1 MKERKT
7 AGSRRLRRV
16 AVVLVIVVLMIMG
29 MLAATKFIH
38 DSIYPRFDRTA
49 IDNAVNLNYTEID
62 DGIPYEKF
70 TFMSGENTL
79 MGYILGYENADKL
92 LVIAPGFSDGA
103 EDYTTIALSFVRL
116 GYRVLSFDTTGSFE
130 SQGESSV
137 GFSQIVTDLDSV
149 LKFTQTRADLKKLP
163 LFLFGH
169 SRGGYAAAMM
179 CMFDHN
185 ITAIATVGAVNSP
198 MEITMEWSKNYAGNF
213 AYTGYPTLYAYQS
226 MVFGKDIMSTTC
238 AEALDL
244 KDTPALIIHCRN
256 DETVSITGASIYA
269 HKDEVE
275 NENAEFMLYDKEKN
289 SGHTTL
295 LYTPEANFYRDKAL
309 NRYEMLKE
317 RFDGNIPETEEEK
330 FLSEIDPLKA
340 KEPNEE
346 LVKIISDFYI
356 SKIT

>member
-7 AGSRRLRRV
+7 ARSRRLRRV

-49 IDNAVNLNYTEID
+49 IDDAINLNYSEID
-62 DGIPYEKF
+62 ENIPYEKF

-79 MGYILGYENADKL
+79 TGYITGYENADKL

-103 EDYTTIALSFVRL
+103 EDYTTIALSFVNL

-130 SQGESSV
+130 SQGEDSV
-137 GFSQIVTDLDSV
+137 GFSQIVSDLDAV
-149 LKFTQTRADLKKLP
+149 LRYANERADLKALP

-179 CMFDHN
+179 CMYNHD
-185 ITAIATVGAVNSP
+185 IAAIATVGAVNSP
-198 MEITMEWSKNYAGNF
+198 MEITMEWSKNYVGNF

-275 NENAEFMLYDKEKN
+275 NKNAEFMLYDKEQN

-295 LYTPEANFYRDKAL
+295 LYTPEANHYRNQAL
-309 NRYEMLKE
+309 SRYEMLKE
-317 RFDGNIPETEEEK
+317 RFEGNVPEAEESA
-330 FLSEIDPLKA
+330 FLKEIDPLKA

-346 LVKIISDFYI
+346 LVSIINEFYL
-356 SKIT
+356 SKV

>member
-7 AGSRRLRRV
+7 AKSRILRRV
-16 AVVLVIVVLMIMG
+16 AVVLVIVILMAVG

-49 IDNAVNLNYTEID
+49 IDDAVNLNYNEID
-62 DGIPYEKF
+62 ESIPYEKF

-79 MGYILGYENADKL
+79 TGYILGSEKADKL
-92 LVIAPGFSDGA
+92 LVIAPGFTDGA
-103 EDYTTIALSFVRL
+103 EDYTTIALSFAKL
-116 GYRVLSFDTTGSFE
+116 GYRVLSFDTTGSFQ
-130 SQGESSV
+130 SQGASSV
-137 GFSQIVTDLDSV
+137 GFSQIVSDLDSV
-149 LKFTQTRADLKKLP
+149 LEYANTRGDLKHLP

-179 CMFDHN
+179 CMYDHD
-185 ITAIATVGAVNSP
+185 ISAIATVGAVNSP
-198 MEITMEWSKNYAGNF
+198 MEITIEWSKNYVGNF

-256 DETVSITGASIYA
+256 DETVSITGSSIYA

-275 NENAEFMLYDKEKN
+275 NKNVEFMLYDKEKN
-289 SGHTTL
+289 SGHTSL
-295 LYTPEANFYRDKAL
+295 LYTPEANFYRDQTL
-309 NRYEMLKE
+309 SRYEMLKE
-317 RFDGNIPETEEEK
+317 RFDGNIPEAEEK
-330 FLSEIDPLKA
+330 DFLKEVDPFKA

-346 LVKIISDFYI
+346 LISIINEFYI
-356 SKIT
+356 SKIS

>member
-7 AGSRRLRRV
+7 AKGRISRRV
-16 AVVLVIVVLMIMG
+16 AVVLVIVILMVVG

-49 IDNAVNLNYTEID
+49 IDDAVNLNYSEID
-62 DGIPYEKF
+62 SNIPSEKF
-70 TFMSGENTL
+70 TFMSGENALT
-79 MGYILGYENADKL
+79 GYLLGSESADKL
-92 LVIAPGFSDGA
+92 LVIAPGFTDGA
-103 EDYTTIALSFVRL
+103 EDYTTIALSFVEL
-116 GYRVLSFDTTGSFE
+116 GYKVLSFDTTGSFE
-130 SQGESSV
+130 SQGKSSV
-137 GFSQIVTDLDSV
+137 GFSQIVSDLDSV
-149 LKFTQTRADLKKLP
+149 IEYTQTRADLRKLP

-179 CMFDHN
+179 CMYNHN

-226 MVFGKDIMSTTC
+226 MVFGKDIMNTTC

-295 LYTPEANFYRDKAL
+295 LYTPEANHYREQTL
-309 NRYEMLKE
+309 SRYEMLKE
-317 RFDGNIPETEEEK
+317 RFEGNVPEKEELE
-330 FLSEIDPLKA
+330 FLSSVDPMKA

-346 LVKIISDFYI
+346 LIGIINDFYM
-356 SKIT
+356 SKIA